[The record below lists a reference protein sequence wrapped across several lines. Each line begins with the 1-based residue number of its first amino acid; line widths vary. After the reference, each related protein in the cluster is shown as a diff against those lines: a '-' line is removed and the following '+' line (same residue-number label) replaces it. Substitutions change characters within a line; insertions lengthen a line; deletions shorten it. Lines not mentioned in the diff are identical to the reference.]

1 MDQLNL
7 LQPLSKHSLMSDFE
21 CYGGFL
27 PFCLSLDIIELF
39 LNCTSGHRFYQ
50 CLNYSQS
57 IHYLALLMFLRL
69 ITE

>member
-50 CLNYSQS
+50 CL
-57 IHYLALLMFLRL
+57 IILKALSGTFNVS
-69 ITE
+69 